1 MQERDSAQELRA
13 GGGCLI
19 ALGVLFALSF
29 GVTLRSLSMGAESV
43 HPLLWP
49 IWKLGGEVGVIA
61 FGASLVSLCVG
72 VGLFALRRARRARR

>member
-19 ALGVLFALSF
+19 ALGALFALSF
-29 GVTLRSLSMGAESV
+29 AMTWRSLATGAQSV

-49 IWKLGGEVGVIA
+49 VWKLGGEVGVLA
-61 FGASLVSLCVG
+61 FGVSLVSLCVG
-72 VGLFALRRARRARR
+72 VGLFAIRRARR